1 MEIVPLAA
9 RTNPITAL
17 NSVDLPE
24 PFTPTGSNRSARH
37 AERRVAQ
44 RRVAVAVGHGH
55 VGYNNTFLH
64 DYSFIPSR
72 MPCTSVRVVTF
83 SRSI

>member
-24 PFTPTGSNRSARH
+24 PFTPTRAAIDPPGTLNDASRSAVWPLR
-37 AERRVAQ
+37 
-44 RRVAVAVGHGH
+44 
-55 VGYNNTFLH
+55 
-64 DYSFIPSR
+64 
-72 MPCTSVRVVTF
+72 
-83 SRSI
+83 